1 MWQGGREASR
11 SGEQTQLTTSKET
24 ETSVLQP
31 QGMEFCHSH
40 TSFNLL
46 HLKIQLVSI
55 LSD

>member
-31 QGMEFCHSH
+31 QGTEFCHSH